1 MFTQV
6 VIAPFF
12 IGPKAYEAFELF
24 LGKGQCLVVSIR
36 YYWVI
41 SLWAFILAVMET
53 TIKNCSFDV
62 VIKPR
67 EIIDLRMLIQP
78 GKDDKE
84 IILCTECCLHLLLS
98 HYTVSVSLPG
108 PFPVCVLSVAPGGIS
123 SLLAGNLGGPGSI
136 EHCPR

>member
-1 MFTQV
+1 MSATYFDVSDWGTCLYSCASRMFTQV

-53 TIKNCSFDV
+53 TIKNCLFDV

-84 IILCTECCLHLLLS
+84 IILCTECCLHL
-98 HYTVSVSLPG
+98 SVISLY
-108 PFPVCVLSVAPGGIS
+108 C
-123 SLLAGNLGGPGSI
+123 
-136 EHCPR
+136 

>member
-1 MFTQV
+1 MGVYFSCY
-6 VIAPFF
+6 
-12 IGPKAYEAFELF
+12 GN
-24 LGKGQCLVVSIR
+24 
-36 YYWVI
+36 YY
-41 SLWAFILAVMET
+41 S
-53 TIKNCSFDV
+53 IKNCSFDV

-84 IILCTECCLHLLLS
+84 IILCTECCLRLLLS
-98 HYTVSVSLPG
+98 HYTVSVSLPC

-136 EHCPR
+136 EYCPR

>member
-41 SLWAFILAVMET
+41 SSWAFILAVMET

-67 EIIDLRMLIQP
+67 ENIDLRMLIQP

-84 IILCTECCLHLLLS
+84 IILCTEAVYTFLLS
-98 HYTVSVSLPG
+98 RYTVSVSLPG
-108 PFPVCVLSVAPGGIS
+108 PFPVCVLSEAPGGIS
-123 SLLAGNLGGPGSI
+123 SLLVGNLGGPGSI

>member
-84 IILCTECCLHLLLS
+84 SYYVLSAVYTFLLS
-98 HYTVSVSLPG
+98 RYTVSVSLPG

>member
-1 MFTQV
+1 MGVYFSCY
-6 VIAPFF
+6 
-12 IGPKAYEAFELF
+12 GN
-24 LGKGQCLVVSIR
+24 
-36 YYWVI
+36 YY
-41 SLWAFILAVMET
+41 S
-53 TIKNCSFDV
+53 IKNCSFDV

-67 EIIDLRMLIQP
+67 ENIDLRMLIQP

-84 IILCTECCLHLLLS
+84 SYYVLSAVYTFLLS
-98 HYTVSVSLPG
+98 RYTVSVSLPG